1 MQKKLI
7 STTILLVIVATVLIF
22 VYRMV
27 PSEGLLAVT
36 ITFVTTSYH
45 FVMRLFVGAGV
56 NGIMHNHADYE
67 KKWYQVGKFE
77 ENLYEKLQVKKWK
90 DRMPTYSKDT
100 FSMKKRTIDEIVQ
113 ATCQSEITHEVIAV
127 LSFLP
132 ILASLKFDSFMVFF
146 ITSVLAACFDLSF
159 VVIQRY
165 NRPRLVKMV
174 KKMKKE

>member
-7 STTILLVIVATVLIF
+7 STTILLVIVATMLIF
-22 VYRMV
+22 VYRMM

-77 ENLYEKLQVKKWK
+77 ENLYEKLCL
-90 DRMPTYSKDT
+90 R
-100 FSMKKRTIDEIVQ
+100 I
-113 ATCQSEITHEVIAV
+113 
-127 LSFLP
+127 
-132 ILASLKFDSFMVFF
+132 
-146 ITSVLAACFDLSF
+146 
-159 VVIQRY
+159 
-165 NRPRLVKMV
+165 
-174 KKMKKE
+174 

>member
-22 VYRMV
+22 VYRMM

-36 ITFVTTSYH
+36 ITFATTSYH

-67 KKWYQVGKFE
+67 KKWYQICPFE
-77 ENLYEKLQVKKWK
+77 KKLYKILKVKKWK
-90 DRMPTYSKDT
+90 NKLPTYSEET
-100 FSMKKRTIDEIVQ
+100 FSVKKRSLDEIVQ
-113 ATCQSEITHEVIAV
+113 ATCQSEITHEVIAL

-132 ILASLKFDSFMVFF
+132 LLASLKFDSFMVFF
-146 ITSVLAACFDLSF
+146 ITSLLAACFDLSF
-159 VVIQRY
+159 VIIQRY
-165 NRPRLVKMV
+165 NRPRLVKHV
-174 KKMKKE
+174 KKIK

>member
-22 VYRMV
+22 VYRMM

-36 ITFVTTSYH
+36 ITFATTSYH

-67 KKWYQVGKFE
+67 KKWYQICPFE
-77 ENLYEKLQVKKWK
+77 KKLYKILKVKKWK
-90 DRMPTYSKDT
+90 NKLPTYSEET
-100 FSMKKRTIDEIVQ
+100 FSVKKRSLDEIVQ
-113 ATCQSEITHEVIAV
+113 ATCQSEITHEVIAL

-132 ILASLKFDSFMVFF
+132 LLASLKFDSFMVFF
-146 ITSVLAACFDLSF
+146 ITSLLAACFDLSF
-159 VVIQRY
+159 VIIQRY
-165 NRPRLVKMV
+165 NRPRLVKLV
-174 KKMKKE
+174 KKIK